1 VRALHDGA
9 GGKAGIAVTMSASE
23 NTGSIGKTIR
33 LIGCAALTTHEPV
46 TPEDVFKIGYA
57 SHLIRKEALKFR
69 QRARE
74 W

>member
-1 VRALHDGA
+1 
-9 GGKAGIAVTMSASE
+9 MSASE